1 MGNWNQFARET
12 TKIFNRNR
20 QVARRLV
27 HCPKVHLV
35 FVQLCLRRLC
45 EKALINV
52 KKVIGLE
59 TSYGRGYNSFI
70 HAIAKLVDTENLLP
84 VSFNLQANGEM
95 KQSIE
100 TEKKNLKQ
108 WRQEKDRFQY
118 EAKSQAKII
127 DEEIRRY
134 HDKYREVIRSKAEYE
149 KMEEDKLCSKLDVER
164 ALQMYSQKH
173 SDFKRAHSDYVA
185 ALDQFNLNR
194 RYHYGNTLKRWGEAG
209 QALESFRVTKTQEII
224 SVLVERLRVMIDRL
238 LTVCTDLEVAAA
250 TMDAEKDSVALIER
264 LRTGNEPPGDIPVMH
279 LEIDDPPSF
288 GVQSNG
294 AHSAPSCRPPN
305 AETPEKSSYCAAIQ
319 VSLKTASG
327 CSPFSGA
334 DPLVE
339 PTETRR
345 LPTGSAAQFQGTSRS
360 MRRFSVSSVGLGTS
374 GNGNGHSSFLWKMF
388 SRKSKSKESER
399 KFDGPIYGSR
409 VSRSQSERESLA
421 RRIEIVHID
430 HENIRRAP
438 TDSGDVFDSDV
449 DVEGQ
454 RSRLAL
460 SPSSAPL
467 PMKSECREAA
477 QSNPELSR
485 SLSSPSSD
493 NNGIYESRPRPSRPS
508 PSSFQKSSPL
518 EHYGH
523 GSIRTATNTNTH
535 QSKGAI
541 IGAVPGS
548 HCQRSR
554 TVQKPQRNISP
565 HQTVHQPKRHNCSNY
580 QSRKAL
586 TESKLPLRSSASDL
600 IVVGTCKALYDFES
614 SQYGEAFLH
623 FKAGDELKVISSST
637 RWQGTPD
644 TDGWIYAET
653 IQHDESDQS
662 LPRRGFIPAGF
673 VQLELFAEPAPLS
686 PPRRRKEEPARPTRA
701 PAEGARGEK
710 KFLALGKATEL

>member
-1 MGNWNQFARET
+1 
-12 TKIFNRNR
+12 
-20 QVARRLV
+20 
-27 HCPKVHLV
+27 
-35 FVQLCLRRLC
+35 
-45 EKALINV
+45 
-52 KKVIGLE
+52 
-59 TSYGRGYNSFI
+59 
-70 HAIAKLVDTENLLP
+70 
-84 VSFNLQANGEM
+84 
-95 KQSIE
+95 
-100 TEKKNLKQ
+100 
-108 WRQEKDRFQY
+108 
-118 EAKSQAKII
+118 
-127 DEEIRRY
+127 
-134 HDKYREVIRSKAEYE
+134 
-149 KMEEDKLCSKLDVER
+149 
-164 ALQMYSQKH
+164 
-173 SDFKRAHSDYVA
+173 
-185 ALDQFNLNR
+185 
-194 RYHYGNTLKRWGEAG
+194 
-209 QALESFRVTKTQEII
+209 
-224 SVLVERLRVMIDRL
+224 
-238 LTVCTDLEVAAA
+238 
-250 TMDAEKDSVALIER
+250 LIER

-360 MRRFSVSSVGLGTS
+360 MRRFSRMNNAASLDATQHWRRSVRSKSVSSSWWRRGGDAAASSVVSTAASTDGGALRDSDMRVATS
-374 GNGNGHSSFLWKMF
+374 VLNL
-388 SRKSKSKESER
+388 SKESER